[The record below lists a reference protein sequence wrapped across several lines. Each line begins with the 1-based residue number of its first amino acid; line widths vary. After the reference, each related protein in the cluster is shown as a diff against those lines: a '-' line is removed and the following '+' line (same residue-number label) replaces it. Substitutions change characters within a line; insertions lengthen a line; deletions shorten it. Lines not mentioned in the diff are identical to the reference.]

1 MHSNL
6 LRFTETET
14 PRIQRYPKFYK
25 PNILIHDLLHQN
37 THVCSQA
44 TTQLVVAYN
53 FGFVHGSEGEGGG
66 GGDSENE
73 DEMYLCASLNVPHT
87 DGVIIRAGD
96 ELSPPRGAQRHG
108 LDGTSVGAYQR
119 AIVPA
124 TCIQEPNVTLQSEKH
139 VYPRS

>member
-1 MHSNL
+1 MFVPRLPPSL
-6 LRFTETET
+6 LLLT
-14 PRIQRYPKFYK
+14 
-25 PNILIHDLLHQN
+25 ILG
-37 THVCSQA
+37 SYM
-44 TTQLVVAYN
+44 VVK
-53 FGFVHGSEGEGGG
+53 GRGGSLNNEG
-66 GGDSENE
+66 
-73 DEMYLCASLNVPHT
+73 EMYLCASLNVPHA